1 MSGDASILPEEHEK
15 SLALAAECAKLWPK
29 MLAKGQEY
37 GPPEGGAPAVKC
49 IGSLNRPSI
58 DISLPYRRK
67 FRSQTSD
74 LWTDAAA
81 VVRTLKEEKESEK
94 REPAERRSEKRKSRR
109 RESQQKEDQS
119 A

>member
-29 MLAKGQEY
+29 MLAKGQED

-49 IGSLNRPSI
+49 IGSLNRP
-58 DISLPYRRK
+58 
-67 FRSQTSD
+67 TSD

-81 VVRTLKEEKESEK
+81 VVRTVKEEKESEK